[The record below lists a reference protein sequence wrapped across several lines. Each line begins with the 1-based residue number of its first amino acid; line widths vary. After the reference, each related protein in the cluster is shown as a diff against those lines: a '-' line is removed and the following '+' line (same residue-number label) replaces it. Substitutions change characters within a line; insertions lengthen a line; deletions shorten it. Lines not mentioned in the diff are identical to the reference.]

1 MTRSTAIRSLPY
13 VWVFAASCCGAWFHW
28 QFFPEVVNGVTRMFG
43 DVRVIPNGFRLLMS
57 VGWWVY
63 FLPILALLFG
73 ASSLR
78 FPSLQSASVV
88 SFLASL
94 FLVTYVIYAF
104 LLATPML
111 LNAVPKLE
119 PPKTSLQP
127 TRDGAFRAASRSTL
141 SAPRGSALVVDM
153 AATRTS

>member
-1 MTRSTAIRSLPY
+1 
-13 VWVFAASCCGAWFHW
+13 
-28 QFFPEVVNGVTRMFG
+28 MFG

-57 VGWWVY
+57 VGWLVY
-63 FLPILALLFG
+63 LLPILALLFG

-78 FPSLQSASVV
+78 FASLQSASVV

-94 FLVTYVIYAF
+94 FLVTYVMYAF

-119 PPKTSLQP
+119 RPKTPLQP
-127 TRDGAFRAASRSTL
+127 MRDGAFSSASRSTSFGPAWL
-141 SAPRGSALVVDM
+141 NWVGY
-153 AATRTS
+153 AATRRS